1 MKTNRTLK
9 LITLTA
15 AIFGFAA
22 TSFGQITASDGA
34 GAFATIIKPIT
45 LTKVDDLQFG
55 VIAADADGGSVVV
68 AAATGTATPSGV
80 ILYTA
85 GNNAIDP
92 SAAFFNVTGEASY
105 TYKITLPSSVTLTRD
120 GGAETMS
127 VGTFKTNTPSESLVG
142 NTFDE
147 DGKASF
153 KVGGTL
159 TIGASQVAGLYA
171 GTLSVTVDYE

>member
-1 MKTNRTLK
+1 MKTNRILK
-9 LITLTA
+9 LITLSA

-22 TSFGQITASDGA
+22 TSFGQITASDDA

-85 GNNAIDP
+85 GNNAIAP
-92 SAAFFNVTGEASY
+92 SAASFDVTGEASY
-105 TYKITLPSSVTLTRD
+105 TYKITLPSSVTLTRN
-120 GGAETMS
+120 GGGTMS
-127 VGTFKTNTPSESLVG
+127 VGTFKTNTPSESLTG
-142 NTFDE
+142 NTFNE
-147 DGKASF
+147 DGEASF

-159 TIGASQVAGLYA
+159 TIGANQVAGLYE